1 MVSKSDLAY
10 PDTWYSCFFGYVLY
24 FERNAMRK
32 LALSDEIL
40 MKVDKAAR
48 YIGGEVNSVMKDKND
63 VDIRFAMCFPD
74 VYEIGMSNLGMMILY
89 NMFNEREDVWCERVF
104 SSWMDLDKIMREEHI
119 PLFALESQ
127 EPVKEFDFLGITL
140 GYEMCYTNVLQVLD
154 LSHVSLLAKD
164 RKEDDPIVIGG
175 GACAYNPEPIAEFFD
190 MFYIG
195 EGETVYDALFD
206 AYKANKAAGG
216 SRADFL
222 FAASQIPGI
231 YVPSLYNVTYKED
244 GTIASFAP
252 EKEGVPEKV
261 CKQLITD
268 VTKDY
273 RAIKAPVVPFIK
285 ATQDRV
291 TLEIQRGCIRGCR
304 FCQAGMIYR
313 PTRERNVE
321 DLKAS
326 AREMLQNTGHEE
338 ISLSS
343 LSSSDYSELKELV
356 NFLIEEFHGN
366 AVNISL
372 PSLRIDAFALDVMSK
387 VQDVKKSSLTFAPE
401 AGSQRL
407 RNVINKGLTEEV
419 ILHGAGEA
427 FKGGWNQVKLYF
439 MLGLP
444 TETEE
449 DMKGIAHLAQKI
461 AETYYEE
468 VPKEQRKGKVQVN
481 VSTSFFVPKPFTPFQ
496 WAGMYREEDFVEKA
510 KVVKNEIRAQVNQ
523 RSIRYSWH
531 EPDVTILE
539 GFLAR
544 GDRRCAQVILKAYEK
559 GAIYDAWSESFDY
572 HIWKEAFA
580 ETNTDI
586 DFYTLRE
593 RSTEEILPWDFID
606 AGVTKKFLIHEW
618 EQAKKETVT
627 PNCRQKCSGC
637 GAMRYGGG
645 VCYEGKN

>member
-1 MVSKSDLAY
+1 
-10 PDTWYSCFFGYVLY
+10 
-24 FERNAMRK
+24 MRK

-40 MKVDKAAR
+40 LKVDKSAR
-48 YIGGEVNSVMKDKND
+48 YIGGEVNSVMKTKD

-89 NMFNEREDVWCERVF
+89 NMFNKREDVWCERVF
-104 SSWMDLDKIMREEHI
+104 SPWTDLDKVMREENI

-127 EPVKEFDFLGITL
+127 DPVRDFDFLGITL

-154 LSHVSLLAKD
+154 LSHMHLLAKD
-164 RKEDDPIVIGG
+164 REEDEPIVIGG
-175 GACAYNPEPIAEFFD
+175 GACAYNPEPLAEFFD
-190 MFYIG
+190 LFYIG

-206 AYKANKAAGG
+206 AYKANKKAGG
-216 SRADFL
+216 TRQDFL
-222 FAASQIPGI
+222 LKAAQIPGI
-231 YVPSLYNVTYKED
+231 YVPSLYEVTYKED
-244 GTIASFAP
+244 GTIASFTP
-252 EKEGVPEKV
+252 VKEGVPEKV
-261 CKQLITD
+261 QKQVVTD
-268 VTKDY
+268 MAAGY
-273 RAIKAPVVPFIK
+273 RTIEAPVVPFIK

-313 PTRERNVE
+313 PTRERDVE
-321 DLKAS
+321 ELKAS
-326 AREMLQNTGHEE
+326 AREMLKNTGHEE

-343 LSSSDYSELKELV
+343 LSSSDYTELKALV
-356 NFLIEEFHGN
+356 NFLIDEFKED

-407 RNVINKGLTEEV
+407 RNVINKGLTEED

-427 FKGGWNQVKLYF
+427 FKGGWNRVKLYF

-461 AETYYEE
+461 AEEYYEI
-468 VPKEQRKGKVQVN
+468 PKENRNGKVQIN

-496 WAGMYREEDFVEKA
+496 WAGMYSEEDFIGKA
-510 KVVKNEIRAQVNQ
+510 KVVKNEIRQQTNQ
-523 RSIRYSWH
+523 RSIKYSWH

-544 GDRRCAQVILKAYEK
+544 GDRRCADVILKAYEK
-559 GAIYDAWSESFDY
+559 GALYDAWSESFRY

-580 ETNTDI
+580 ETGIDL

-593 RSTEEILPWDFID
+593 RSTDEILPWDFID
-606 AGVTKKFLIHEW
+606 AGVTKQFLLREW
-618 EQAKKETVT
+618 EQAKNETVT
-627 PNCRQKCSGC
+627 PNCRQQCSGC
-637 GAMRYGGG
+637 GAKRYGGG
-645 VCYEGKN
+645 VCYEG